1 MVPQSLTP
9 MFTNHAIGC
18 SVSTNTYQA
27 NTFLRTPHS
36 LLRNLYKVCC
46 CCMTF
51 FDGSHC
57 LFLIIRFSFFS
68 PAMKV
73 ELLILIHELEQQRH
87 LMSPLYLRSAGS
99 SIPPLILATM
109 VSTFS
114 LGASPFTYL
123 SSMTQDILKYLTKL
137 PGPPSPSQPLDMVS
151 VLRSLSATLSA
162 CVFQSLM
169 CRKDDGDAS
178 LHDLN
183 HSSKGFA

>member
-1 MVPQSLTP
+1 
-9 MFTNHAIGC
+9 
-18 SVSTNTYQA
+18 
-27 NTFLRTPHS
+27 
-36 LLRNLYKVCC
+36 
-46 CCMTF
+46 
-51 FDGSHC
+51 
-57 LFLIIRFSFFS
+57 
-68 PAMKV
+68 MKV

-169 CRKDDGDAS
+169 CQKDDGDAS

-183 HSSKGFA
+183 HSSKGFAWTVRLFLESFYTKVYS